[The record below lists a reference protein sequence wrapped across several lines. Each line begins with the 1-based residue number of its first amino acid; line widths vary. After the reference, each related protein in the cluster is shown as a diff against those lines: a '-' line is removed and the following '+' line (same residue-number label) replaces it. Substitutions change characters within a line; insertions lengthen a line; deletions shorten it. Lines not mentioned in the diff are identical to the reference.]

1 MDAVQL
7 VHQLD
12 DARRSLDR
20 GADAAL
26 TAMVTAADEVVAE
39 LQRQQR
45 HAEQCEHELLRARKA
60 TAAGEHRLALLIRV
74 IHEFARRRPPPP
86 PSSATSIVAPST
98 QPALAVPLDDVGT
111 DTGSEQSRPIEAA
124 YRAPVLDAPRD
135 GLVDDVAPNGIDPP
149 EGTDVAVQLLG
160 RFHLVQNGRRVD
172 ATNGGKGLRVLKYLF
187 SHSDHPVPKDVL
199 IDLFW
204 PDSDLDT
211 VGRNL
216 HQAIYTIRKALRQG
230 TAVSHHIVFE
240 NGAYLI
246 NPALSVWC
254 DRDSFESLAAAGRL
268 AEIDRRTEDAI
279 EAYSGAERLYQGEY
293 LADSPYEEWALGDRE
308 RLRLLYVDVA
318 NRLAD
323 LLLVSGDVDA
333 SLRVS
338 TKVLRQ
344 EPCDE
349 LTHRRLIRCYGQT
362 GQRNLAI
369 DQYQA
374 YVACAERLYGLGPSP
389 ETTAL
394 YRSVIAE

>member
-39 LQRQQR
+39 LHRQQR

-98 QPALAVPLDDVGT
+98 QPALTVPLDDDGT
-111 DTGSEQSRPIEAA
+111 DTGSELSRPIEAA

-135 GLVDDVAPNGIDPP
+135 GLVDDASPNGTDPP
-149 EGTDVAVQLLG
+149 EGTEVAVQLLG
-160 RFHLVQNGRRVD
+160 PFHLVQNGRSVD

-230 TAVSHHIVFE
+230 TAIAHHIVFE
-240 NGAYLI
+240 NGAYLV

-254 DRDSFESLAAAGRL
+254 DRDTFESLAAAGRL
-268 AEIDRRTEDAI
+268 AEIDRRTKDAI
-279 EAYSGAERLYQGEY
+279 EAFSGAERLYRGEY

-394 YRSVIAE
+394 YHAVIAE